1 MDAATESI
9 AKAAAGLAPRAS
21 PAAQLPGRRHNCAIS
36 QSADRAM
43 FIRASAQLRR
53 RRNNLLVQ
61 FTGAEAWACGGDI
74 GSNLSWRRG
83 DHVWGQCEP
92 RIGIRGLDRG
102 WDWRRGGRN
111 ARPAGKA
118 WPS

>member
-1 MDAATESI
+1 TSSAEYRRSRQYTATESI
-9 AKAAAGLAPRAS
+9 SKAATRFALHS
-21 PAAQLPGRRHNCAIS
+21 STAAQLARRTHNSAIS

-74 GSNLSWRRG
+74 ASNLSWRRG
-83 DHVWGQCEP
+83 DHVCGQCEP
-92 RIGIRGLDRG
+92 RIGIRGLDRC
-102 WDWRRGGRN
+102 
-111 ARPAGKA
+111 
-118 WPS
+118 